1 MGQQCVVSLTKTHAD
16 KSSCFHRA
24 GAPRGVLPPLITGVA
39 IVLIGIAGIARMLGW
54 GPNLADDSGD
64 ILALD
69 QKAPVSATSEARVG
83 ARCPEC
89 GVIVSIREIQ
99 ASGGT
104 VAGSRSETRAKATR
118 SYEITVRLADG
129 SSRVFND
136 ASSANWRSG
145 ERVIVIDGANRPN

>member
-1 MGQQCVVSLTKTHAD
+1 
-16 KSSCFHRA
+16 
-24 GAPRGVLPPLITGVA
+24 
-39 IVLIGIAGIARMLGW
+39 MLGW
-54 GPNLADDSGD
+54 GPNSADGSGE

-69 QKAPVSATSEARVG
+69 QKAPVSATSEARVR

-99 ASGGT
+99 ASNEDAGPRATGGA
-104 VAGSRSETRAKATR
+104 VAGGRSETRSKATK

-136 ASSANWRSG
+136 ANPANWRPG